1 MKKANFESGRFFS
14 EEQIFFDKRH
24 CPAGR
29 SSTVNWHD
37 YIEIIYFL
45 DGEGSAFL
53 EDRQYSILPET
64 LIAVGPQTIHSI
76 TGKTEMP
83 YYIIFIHQSFFLQNG
98 IDPEALKLPE
108 YTVNDQ
114 KLEDIF
120 AELYEASRSDSFRQA
135 KINSACL
142 KLILHL
148 CDNCSKVAE
157 VGEKR
162 PSRAFVRAKEIITF
176 LKMNFDQPL
185 TLDIIAKEMNINK
198 YQLTREFKQSTNV
211 SIFEFLNSH
220 RCNEAKKLLKS
231 GLSVSETAA
240 ACGFEN
246 LSYFS
251 RTYKKYIGVMPIE
264 TKRQKPL

>member
-114 KLEDIF
+114 KLKDIF

-142 KLILHL
+142 KLI
-148 CDNCSKVAE
+148 
-157 VGEKR
+157 
-162 PSRAFVRAKEIITF
+162 FF
-176 LKMNFDQPL
+176 
-185 TLDIIAKEMNINK
+185 IAKPLQIDTAKASIDKPTANRNRVNK
-198 YQLTREFKQSTNV
+198 
-211 SIFEFLNSH
+211 SIFFSSVYH
-220 RCNEAKKLLKS
+220 TVWGQTKKVQPRYTFKIKNNKFM
-231 GLSVSETAA
+231 GFRYSVIST
-240 ACGFEN
+240 FQR
-246 LSYFS
+246 LPYMSL
-251 RTYKKYIGVMPIE
+251 IH
-264 TKRQKPL
+264 

>member
-1 MKKANFESGRFFS
+1 MKKANFESGLFFS

-83 YYIIFIHQSFFLQNG
+83 YYIIFIHQSFFLQND
-98 IDPEALKLPE
+98 IDLHSLFLPE
-108 YTVNDQ
+108 RTVGDK
-114 KLEDIF
+114 KLRDIF
-120 AELYEASRSDSFRQA
+120 DELYDASKQETFTQA
-135 KINSACL
+135 RINAVTL
-142 KLILHL
+142 KLILYL
-148 CDNCSKVAE
+148 CDNYTAPKDE
-157 VGEKR
+157 NKKQ
-162 PSRAFVRAKEIITF
+162 SRTFGRAKEVITF
-176 LKMNFDQPL
+176 LKKNFDRPL
-185 TLDIIAKEMNINK
+185 TLDEIAKEMSINK
-198 YQLTREFKQSTNV
+198 YQLSRDFKQCTNV

-264 TKRQKPL
+264 TKLQSEK